1 MFNRLLIFLIIPL
14 AFVFL
19 PCVVFAEENLRDI
32 LSGKEGC
39 DRVVCD
45 DICALIKN
53 NLKRGVDAKAV
64 IRTSIQIGHSVCQ
77 VIRCAIDGGG
87 ELRLIIAGAV
97 EAGSTPDVVSR
108 CSVDAG
114 AKTGA
119 VAQILKS
126 LGESPPGEVLVTVP
140 VEELV
145 PPGEELVPV
154 DSVPTGPPGGRVIS
168 PSSF

>member
-14 AFVFL
+14 ACVFL

-64 IRTSIQIGHSVCQ
+64 TRTSIQLGHSVCQ
-77 VIRCAIDGGG
+77 VIGCAIDGGG
-87 ELRLIIAGAV
+87 ELRLIIGGAV

-114 AKTGA
+114 AKPGS
-119 VAQILKS
+119 VAQILQS
-126 LGESPPGEVLVTVP
+126 LGEDLGYT
-140 VEELV
+140 
-145 PPGEELVPV
+145 PPGEELVAPGGELIPV
-154 DSVPTGPPGGRVIS
+154 DSVPTGPTGGRVIS